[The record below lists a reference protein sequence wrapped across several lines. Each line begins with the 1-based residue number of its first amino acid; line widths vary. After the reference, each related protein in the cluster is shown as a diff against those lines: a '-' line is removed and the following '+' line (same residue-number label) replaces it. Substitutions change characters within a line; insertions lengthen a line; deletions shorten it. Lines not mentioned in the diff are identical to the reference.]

1 MIYLLFVFDLLLT
14 LNLFSAKRLT
24 PLPFANLRDS
34 VFRLKRIN
42 NRADTVRSTMTVDF
56 IMFGQLAVGKTQA
69 QHGSHCGMRLVI
81 CRMCIHI
88 SSVQRGNLIISRKVK
103 LVADISR
110 PRSAADRCQRSS
122 EEKLNRRKPLT
133 PEPAHEGSG
142 TDRRNQNGRS

>member
-42 NRADTVRSTMTVDF
+42 NRADTVKSTMTVDF

-88 SSVQRGNLIISRKVK
+88 SSVQRDGHQPTTVSSRSMPKEFRGKVE
-103 LVADISR
+103 S
-110 PRSAADRCQRSS
+110 P
-122 EEKLNRRKPLT
+122 KPLT